1 MQTTLKR
8 LSQNNAKEFV
18 ENIIINNAAD
28 LKSSYKT
35 YKQSETK
42 CSKIV

>member
-8 LSQNNAKEFV
+8 LSRNNAKEFV

-28 LKSSYKT
+28 LKFSYKT
-35 YKQSETK
+35 YKQSERK